1 MDSIQLQVPKIE
13 INPHGFDS
21 IQYYQDPFH
30 ENVSLEEHLQL
41 DNFFEF
47 NSIPLEWNQNQ
58 HLHMGFQGFEDLG
71 SWDFMLDNTD
81 FTSPCD
87 YVVVDE
93 KPVTTM
99 VDSFD
104 YSNNPTSDLDEA
116 SRMAD
121 WGIVSWA
128 KHEEESWASNGI
140 YNKKKSA
147 ALELDEIQKYF
158 DLPITQAAK
167 KLNVGLTVLKRRC
180 RELNIMRWPHRKIK
194 SLKALIE
201 NVKGLGLTNELKM
214 LEEQKKLLEQLPD
227 MELTERAKKLRQA
240 SFKANYK
247 MKRSLITARP

>member
-1 MDSIQLQVPKIE
+1 MLFKFWFLCSHLLINSASPNPQICSRIEECYAPLYIFYFVITQLLLY
-13 INPHGFDS
+13 GLLYFCS
-21 IQYYQDPFH
+21 
-30 ENVSLEEHLQL
+30 VSLEEHLQL
-41 DNFFEF
+41 DNLFEF

-58 HLHMGFQGFEDLG
+58 HPHMGFQGFEDLG
-71 SWDFMLDNTD
+71 GWDFMLDNTD

-93 KPVTTM
+93 KPVTAM

-121 WGIVSWA
+121 WG
-128 KHEEESWASNGI
+128 SNGI

-201 NVKGLGLTNELKM
+201 NVKVRVHVVDSDEILSFPLH
-214 LEEQKKLLEQLPD
+214 LP
-227 MELTERAKKLRQA
+227 
-240 SFKANYK
+240 
-247 MKRSLITARP
+247 

>member
-1 MDSIQLQVPKIE
+1 MPIFSQMDSIQLQVPKIE

-21 IQYYQDPFH
+21 LQYYQDPLH

-41 DNFFEF
+41 DNLFEF
-47 NSIPLEWNQNQ
+47 NSIPLEWDQNQ
-58 HLHMGFQGFEDLG
+58 HPHMGFQGFEDLG

-104 YSNNPTSDLDEA
+104 YSKNPTSDLDEA

-121 WGIVSWA
+121 WG
-128 KHEEESWASNGI
+128 SNGI

-180 RELNIMRWPHRKIK
+180 RELKIMRWPHRKIK

-214 LEEQKKLLEQLPD
+214 LEEQKRLLEQLPD

-247 MKRSLITARP
+247 MKRSLTNARP

>member
-1 MDSIQLQVPKIE
+1 
-13 INPHGFDS
+13 
-21 IQYYQDPFH
+21 
-30 ENVSLEEHLQL
+30 
-41 DNFFEF
+41 
-47 NSIPLEWNQNQ
+47 
-58 HLHMGFQGFEDLG
+58 MGFQGFEDLG

-104 YSNNPTSDLDEA
+104 FSNNPTSDLDEA

-121 WGIVSWA
+121 WRIVSWA

-201 NVKGLGLTNELKM
+201 NVKVRVHVVDSDERLSFSLQFATTHLINRKSELYM
-214 LEEQKKLLEQLPD
+214 LNTLC
-227 MELTERAKKLRQA
+227 
-240 SFKANYK
+240 S
-247 MKRSLITARP
+247 